1 MKEKNLTAQSP
12 EELNQ
17 VLCGVQAGSVATQ
30 ELVLGPEFALPCP
43 ADTSPCSGLQAVGMS
58 AAPLVSS
65 LADLGRNISW
75 PWTKR
80 YSFKGQYFK
89 LTI

>member
-12 EELNQ
+12 GELNQ

-30 ELVLGPEFALPCP
+30 ALVLGPEFALPCP
-43 ADTSPCSGLQAVGMS
+43 ADTSPCSGLQAVGVS

-65 LADLGRNISW
+65 LADLGRNRAGHGQSDPVVRCNISN
-75 PWTKR
+75 
-80 YSFKGQYFK
+80 
-89 LTI
+89 